1 MIFLCVQYLHGLVV
15 AGCTV
20 VGALVVI
27 GALVNVTGALED
39 ALSRI
44 KRSIML
50 NINSITSKI
59 VN

>member
-1 MIFLCVQYLHGLVV
+1 MAFLCVKYLHGLVV

-20 VGALVVI
+20 VGTLVVF

-44 KRSIML
+44 KPSIML
-50 NINSITSKI
+50 KHE
-59 VN
+59 

>member
-1 MIFLCVQYLHGLVV
+1 MGFLRVKYLHGLVV

-20 VGALVVI
+20 VGTLVVI
-27 GALVNVTGALED
+27 GALVTGALED

-50 NINSITSKI
+50 NMNSI
-59 VN
+59 